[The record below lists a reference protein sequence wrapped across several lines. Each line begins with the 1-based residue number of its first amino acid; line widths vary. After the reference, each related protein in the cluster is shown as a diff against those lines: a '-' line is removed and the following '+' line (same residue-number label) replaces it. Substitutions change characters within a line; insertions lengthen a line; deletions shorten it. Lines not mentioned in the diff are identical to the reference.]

1 VVWSEVI
8 LHRRLFTRNSLSY
21 LNHFWR
27 PCASKQQGKLRT
39 EQRTLCLV
47 PSLLSKKALKVLR
60 ALAGQKTS
68 FLQQVKEYIQRQFFK
83 NYYQK
88 RSRTKIIKNSAKFMK
103 NFEVYLR
110 QDQETREL
118 KVELKIF
125 EEATIEDVDE
135 IWELVERARLLMK
148 QIKNYGLKITETQE

>member
-1 VVWSEVI
+1 
-8 LHRRLFTRNSLSY
+8 
-21 LNHFWR
+21 
-27 PCASKQQGKLRT
+27 
-39 EQRTLCLV
+39 
-47 PSLLSKKALKVLR
+47 LLSKKALKVLR